1 MRMLWKKIIS
11 KVIWQADAIWWIASR
26 GKVLKVSSKVKWQLM
41 HEGCTL
47 NKQKDLKDE
56 VIAWECEK
64 RQKDKIC
71 KARVNT

>member
-1 MRMLWKKIIS
+1 
-11 KVIWQADAIWWIASR
+11 
-26 GKVLKVSSKVKWQLM
+26 M

-71 KARVNT
+71 NARVNT